1 MRRFIGHVAAVAA
14 LTAGSPFASTFAD
27 RLNVLP
33 SSVGSAQAQSV
44 AEVIDGMYAAVER
57 QAAGVQ
63 DYTLSQQ
70 VMGFDTY
77 SYFEKEMVDGHPV
90 FKLQMSDGAGFSFG
104 LGGEDVGL
112 GDVFIYGP
120 RFLEHG
126 VYAGTEQIG
135 NFTVHVLAVEGDA
148 AGQIVPPRG
157 PDQVEYRPR
166 AVRLYVDAQM
176 MVPRRIVL
184 EGDAITDTGPQP
196 LGIQLDMQNYLPIE
210 SMWVPFK
217 TTLLIAGM
225 SVDVTIAEILI
236 NAGRPTA

>member
-1 MRRFIGHVAAVAA
+1 MRRFVGHVGAV
-14 LTAGSPFASTFAD
+14 LLMTAGSPFAGALAD
-27 RLNVLP
+27 GLGGLA
-33 SSVGSAQAQSV
+33 SSLTSSMFSAEAQSV

-77 SYFEKEMVDGHPV
+77 SYFEKEMVDGRPI

-112 GDVFIYGP
+112 GDGP
-120 RFLEHG
+120 KFLEHG
-126 VYAGTEQIG
+126 IYTGTEQIG
-135 NFTVHVLAVEGDA
+135 NFTVHVLTVEGDA
-148 AGQIVPPRG
+148 AADIVPPRG

-184 EGDAITDTGPQP
+184 EGDAITDTGPQA
-196 LGIQLDMQNYLPIE
+196 LGIQIDLQNFLPIE
-210 SMWVPFK
+210 SLLVPFK
-217 TTLLIAGM
+217 TTLQIAGM
-225 SVDVTIAEILI
+225 SVDVTITEVLI

>member
-14 LTAGSPFASTFAD
+14 LTAGSPFVSTFAD
-27 RLNVLP
+27 RLNGLP
-33 SSVGSAQAQSV
+33 SMGSAQAQSV